1 MMPTDVPAGGEQ
13 NLNLQP
19 NEPLIRVISRCGR
32 WQRPLGEMSLP
43 GYTICC
49 VRARCWISRPVGLQ
63 ERVRG
68 EGSEKVA
75 PVTYGRTAS
84 ASCCGLMHR
93 GGDWALQAQVRLLA
107 ENSQQEAE

>member
-1 MMPTDVPAGGEQ
+1 
-13 NLNLQP
+13 
-19 NEPLIRVISRCGR
+19 
-32 WQRPLGEMSLP
+32 MSLP

-49 VRARCWISRPVGLQ
+49 VRARCWISRPGGLQ
-63 ERVRG
+63 ERLRG

-84 ASCCGLMHR
+84 ASCCGLMRR

-107 ENSQQEAE
+107 ENSQQEAQNLLIIRVQHWPAIHRELAGACTA